1 MKIQIEYFALLKE
14 QRGTSIE
21 TIETKAANPE
31 ILYSDLKRQ
40 YSFSLEPSA
49 LKVAVNEDFAN
60 WDHSLK
66 DGDRVVFIPPVAGG

>member
-14 QRGTSIE
+14 QRGASIE
-21 TIETKAANPE
+21 TIETKAATPE

-40 YSFSLEPSA
+40 YTFSLEPSA

-60 WDHSLK
+60 WNHSLE
-66 DGDRVVFIPPVAGG
+66 DGDTVVFIPPVAGG

>member
-40 YSFSLEPSA
+40 YSFSLEPSV
-49 LKVAVNEDFAN
+49 LKLAVNEDFAN
-60 WDHSLK
+60 WDYSLK
-66 DGDRVVFIPPVAGG
+66 DGDTVVFIPPVAGG

>member
-1 MKIQIEYFALLKE
+1 MKIKIEYFALLKE
-14 QRGTSIE
+14 QRGASIE
-21 TIETKAANPE
+21 TIETEAANPE

-66 DGDRVVFIPPVAGG
+66 DGDTVVFIPPVAGG

>member
-14 QRGTSIE
+14 QRGASIE
-21 TIETKAANPE
+21 TIETKADTPE

-60 WDHSLK
+60 WNHSLE
-66 DGDRVVFIPPVAGG
+66 DGDTVVFIPPVAGG